1 MGVNLIPFSTLR
13 GDAATAAEEVRRRK
27 DEAQIDTNTLRN
39 QKESKLYD
47 IRQLKEK
54 IERKKKEIEDFKK
67 EHPDSATG
75 PLEDEI
81 KPLEKEIEENTA
93 KVKEINEKMAKG
105 LEALEKLAEAR
116 ARLRR
121 YFDDAKSQLS
131 DLKSN
136 PGRALGSK
144 PSDEDKEKLKEYEEN
159 TKKLEEYIRVILGEI
174 EDEEEG
180 HKKQEDELVTARAEL
195 KQALEKTE

>member
-27 DEAQIDTNTLRN
+27 DEAQIDTNTLKN

-47 IRQLKEK
+47 IKQLKEK
-54 IERKKKEIEDFKK
+54 IERKKKEIEDFKRD
-67 EHPDSATG
+67 HPDATTG

-81 KPLEKEIEENTA
+81 KPYEKEIEENTA
-93 KVKEINEKMAKG
+93 KVKEINEKMTKG

-131 DLKSN
+131 DLRSN

-144 PSDEDKEKLKEYEEN
+144 PSDEDKEKLKEYEDN

-180 HKKQEDELVTARAEL
+180 HSKAEDQLNTARAEL